1 MLNIGNNSNNM
12 SNSSPTVTSALQMA
26 QAESEVLT
34 DLISYNAEADKFKP
48 ALFRDKELHQVLS
61 ILTMRDH
68 PNVLLTGAAGV
79 GKTAIPQELARRL
92 VQKDPLVTNV
102 LGKDTVIYELP
113 LSNLIAGKSVVGELE
128 EEINNIIDF
137 VSNPK
142 NHALLYI
149 DEIHQL
155 FKNSSGT
162 YDTIAQILK
171 PALARSDMHVIA
183 STTTQEAKFLKKDS
197 AFSRRFTEV
206 TLPEFTKDQ
215 MAQILI
221 KLKPIYE
228 KFHHISFNDK
238 DALKIVQI
246 AHQYN
251 SSKHDPDLT
260 LSLVDRAMADYNL
273 KLIESGVTL
282 KNPVISAK
290 IFKNTAH
297 KVLAPN
303 FNNNSLTTFNELIK
317 NNFIG
322 QEKAIDSLRKML
334 KSISLDL
341 IEPKKPHSALFAGP
355 TGVGKTELAKLLA
368 KAVFGSSKTMIYL
381 NMTEYTNPMSVT
393 KLLGASDGYVGSDTV
408 RSLPFDSLETN
419 PYQVVV
425 LDEFE
430 KAHPQVQQLLMQ
442 ALDEGE
448 LETSQG
454 QIINFKHTIM
464 IATTN
469 AGTHNTPH
477 VGFSPEKDDE
487 VNNLKS
493 ELPLELLNRFE
504 TIVQFDSLSKEQ
516 YSTILK
522 IKYNQLAKAIYDHSH
537 RILKPDHVDM
547 NENYDFIS
555 ELTNKT
561 YNPNLNGRPAER
573 EIFNYIQSHI

>member
-12 SNSSPTVTSALQMA
+12 SNSSPSVVSALQMA
-26 QAESEVLT
+26 QTESEVLT

-68 PNVLLTGAAGV
+68 PNVLLTGASGV

-102 LGKDTVIYELP
+102 LGKDTIIYELP

-128 EEINNIIDF
+128 EELNNIIDF

-228 KFHHISFNDK
+228 KFHHISFNDN

-454 QIINFKHTIM
+454 QIINFKHTII

-477 VGFSPEKDDE
+477 VGFSSQKDDA

-537 RILKPDHVDM
+537 RILKPDHVNM
-547 NENYDFIS
+547 KENYDFIS